1 MNAQSLRLTLYLSA
15 PQPCSYL
22 AGQEA
27 QSLFAD
33 PQGPMDTR
41 IYGQLVQRGFRRGGH
56 LVYRPRCPECQQCR
70 SARVPVATFRPR
82 RRHRRVL
89 RANRDLRIVPVPPAF
104 REEHFTLYRRYTR
117 ARHAGGSMADSS
129 AQEYM
134 DFLVADWCT
143 TDFLE
148 IRLSDQLLGVAVTDR
163 LTDGLSAVYTFFDP
177 DQPGRSLGTWAILA
191 QIERARELG
200 LPWLYLGYWIRDCEK
215 MRYKTGFRPI
225 ELYDGQGWCR
235 FEAGETVELQVRPGD
250 GPPAGRE
257 RHP

>member
-1 MNAQSLRLTLYLSA
+1 MNEQSLRLTLYLSA

-22 AGQEA
+22 AKQET

-41 IYGQLVQRGFRRGGH
+41 IYGQLVQRGFRRSGR
-56 LVYRPRCPECQQCR
+56 LVYRPQCPECPQCR

-117 ARHAGGSMADSS
+117 ARHAGGSMAESS

-134 DFLVADWCT
+134 DFLVADWCA

-148 IRLSDQLLGVAVTDR
+148 IRLGDQLLGVAVTDH

-225 ELYDGQGWCR
+225 ELYDGRGWRR
-235 FEAGETVELQVRPGD
+235 FEAGETVKL
-250 GPPAGRE
+250 
-257 RHP
+257 